1 MDRRPTDD
9 AAPLRSDL
17 RELRVNTE
25 STEWVGAPSPR
36 RVLTAPN
43 SPSTAFRTD
52 REAIFRS
59 GNATVAETHLIRSTG
74 SQSNSFTEEHWSSE
88 ITSFVTAAPPKFIQ
102 VIKAYRILSSDT
114 PTLVVEVA
122 SDPPAIFEWFC
133 NDKPVQQ
140 DRRRFQARHGLNI
153 TTLTVHQPE
162 QGVYKCTAR
171 NPAGVSTSYGY
182 ITVNF
187 EHQYDEWTIVDRS
200 MVTQEGQTT
209 VTVHR
214 SPRFINQVPNLTV
227 QPGSEV
233 VIDVEVDADPPAR
246 FTWFVNGR
254 EFRESSKGVEL
265 FYPSTNRCV
274 VKFAFPVSGEYK
286 VVASNVHGSAMS
298 SGYVEIHRAKPSKQM
313 RPPVSAGEHIS
324 RNIMAASHHAGS
336 TATPT
341 APDGQELLQTHQTVD
356 VYEVN
361 YTQRASSVPRG
372 VRHLESHVEMPIS
385 PRRRVSLEQHRAEIG
400 KKLPDRLPR
409 SLYKTRSEGARYLPH
424 APNFITTLPAEITV
438 NPNEKLV
445 LSVDVTALP
454 MAEFRWDV
462 NGFEVKS
469 SKNITLLNEQNR
481 STLVVQ
487 PPIKQGRYNVVAFN
501 SEGRESQQTRVLVE
515 THVVEEAQA
524 AETKAGPDIQE
535 SSVTVTSTNE
545 PDWDIVDSVASTAST
560 TSFLTVTRRELP
572 AKDEVPKT
580 KTVIKEEKTI
590 VLNGVAS
597 QVPVV
602 VQEMK
607 AEETTTSETFVKA
620 KSAPRVEEK
629 LPKKPVLLSEP
640 WQDLHLKVG
649 EKLILEMKVD
659 SIPPATF
666 RWYVNNFEA
675 KNGQFVS
682 ITQPHDNVSIAI
694 FSKPTPG
701 QYKVV
706 AANPLGEV
714 TSITRITTER
724 TVEEFKESTTVTTSL
739 PRPPLFTL
747 KKKPIITVREDLP
760 KPPHIIEKLPPLLRI
775 NSTSPISL
783 QVRAD
788 AVPEATFMWLL
799 NNFELRKTQ
808 NIEISRLASNVSQLH
823 LQKVQPGRY
832 DVVASN
838 RLGQDSSSCKVIVQ
852 YEQEEPAASPKPPP
866 IFTQSLS
873 KETVVLLGEET
884 RIEVIASGT
893 PPFSFKWFI
902 NGSEISSSK
911 DIEIVVDGNRS
922 TLRVQ
927 KSLGNKAVL
936 IVEVT
941 DRNGTARSET
951 IIKEISKTTTM
962 VEAIPPRVTT
972 TVKEV
977 TETRKEVVEKQPS
990 PAANK
995 APMFTQKLDNI
1006 ELMEGDTLRCH
1017 VKVSDESDSCTFE
1030 WYANDMQI
1038 TSGEQVFI
1046 ESGLR
1051 ESRLSIEN
1059 MGEMS
1064 GVKLTA
1070 IARNPHGTSVS
1081 AAELNVVRGPDES
1094 FEMVP
1099 PDVPEESAPKI
1110 IEPLHSASFIDG
1122 QPMVLRCR
1130 IKAVPS
1136 AVIVWSK
1143 DDLNVD
1149 EWVINKDI
1157 VTQIHPDGI
1166 CELMNPEVY
1175 PEDSGLYKCTA
1186 TNPHGTAETA
1196 AYINIQGPLDY
1207 SKGTED
1213 GSASAESA
1221 MMPEEPPKFV
1231 EKLTAETDGAYDLN
1245 YIRLICRVKSIIR
1258 AKITWWKNDVQLIP
1272 GEKYELHE
1280 FSDGALILTIH
1291 SPTPSDNG
1299 IYTCKAE
1306 SENGLSST
1314 SCEVIVPTR
1323 TITTEKVSETQ
1334 TETETIT
1341 ETVDHSSFEIT
1352 ETSKEDYIATTEITK
1367 HEEEYKLL
1375 VKVAENVASALVA
1388 NVFVDAVREAV
1399 KKIME
1404 EESEEE
1410 EIEVTNA
1417 PRFETCI
1424 ERYVVKENDT
1434 VTISTVV
1441 TGEPTPFIEWY
1452 FKDQKLNVTE
1462 QISMGYENRVATLIL
1477 KNVTFAQEGTYYCH
1491 ATNTHGTTVLPSEVK
1506 VVPEKA
1512 SDTVRISLAKYDK
1525 REGSEQ
1531 LITNVHAYHTDELH
1545 EQSIGVHVPEKE
1557 SVSGR
1562 CSAIPSRSE
1571 KIAEV
1576 PPEQSTVEKQLLE
1589 QISSQQKSEVVQ
1601 PPEQPAVGVQ
1611 PTEQPPAA
1619 IEPIGPSPVPP
1630 PRKHTPKEKE
1640 VVVPI
1645 IRETSRTEDDV
1656 RESEERK
1663 VRSVAVKFAEKLA
1676 ENVMSQAQTDL
1687 RSSVQTDESTIRITQ
1702 VSGAKVL
1709 EKGAQDTEAV
1719 EKVPTTISA
1728 FPLQTST
1735 IISKSAASMEETSQ
1749 AGMTTI
1755 DVRKPDTQFDHV
1767 VTVVEPEVVQLGLRL
1782 PSPSVPSMKFIDLET
1797 ILQRPGTSSSANTLI
1812 SSPHRGAANAEHRIV
1827 LLEGMSQ
1834 KFHNAMT
1841 LSLKKVK
1848 RLATE
1853 SAEPSSFVQVE
1864 IIKPNETSEEVL
1876 TIVNA
1881 EKLIPDLLRVAAAA
1895 SKLKMENVTVSLVKQ
1910 GDAAHQE
1917 LVIEYE
1923 SHVED
1928 AAHFNL
1934 SQLLYENPQREV
1946 SSRQET
1952 WSRRSR
1958 FSDVD
1963 ENVVAVFMEVDANC
1977 PNQSVEIVAS
1987 VSTPLE
1993 SKVDRSPSSPSP
2005 ERLEVSESLTES
2017 SSAVGQQ
2024 IPKFVRTLQDCQ
2036 TVIGRSA
2043 QFKCIVTGMPPP
2055 EVAWYVDGDVIHSC
2069 REYEIVYE
2077 DGVCILRINEAMA
2090 EDEGEY
2096 SCEAKNS
2103 AGKAVTKCYLKV
2115 LKDEPTQPLRR
2126 FIQHV
2131 PSVVELVD
2139 DDAAD
2144 SFDSFE
2150 WEENKANRLFPS
2162 DTDSFK
2168 GSSITYHSEFDLSRI
2183 VNYNEDMEE
2192 TNAFHRYFDTAIVG
2206 IIIMEREQRERIYAS
2221 FLSRPAASA
2230 HVDLVIPKPASYS
2243 SAAHLFALPSVH
2255 ITHSDIL
2262 GSLKKTEVEQMTGEQ
2277 YEEDLRKTEKP
2288 REPDLPLKMSY
2299 KGQEIAISVN
2309 KIEKEEMILNKVGEI
2324 EISKKTCVE
2333 TSLDFDTELDI
2344 TQSIRRIRDALPDQ
2358 TGDLDHVT
2366 GHRFEENTISHEMSM
2381 TVSPETKYEDLSL
2394 KKQTYQGPRLPERPR
2409 AQSAKPT
2416 PRLFGDTG
2424 KSVSEGAAKLESTM
2438 FDPEFLSKMKEIERI
2453 ARQVDEELG
2462 QLSSSPRRKGSPPE
2476 DVKEIEEAIYKISDQ
2491 LMLARPITE
2500 AQAEANEE
2508 LLRTTLADMILN
2520 PTRTAAEELELMKRP
2535 IQLLK
2540 RKLSDLENSLLEDAE
2555 VTDITEHPCVVTETA
2570 ILTGET
2576 PPILRSQTGPRAR
2589 IPSAD
2594 YLRVTPLTSSIKDQL
2609 SSLEKMIT
2617 DHMNGETS
2625 DSTEE
2630 TAESEVQP
2638 LIKSG
2643 NHKKHELHD
2652 LFVQINNE
2660 INTIKT
2666 YCRTQLSKKG
2676 TDAVMNVLHKV
2687 RTHVASI
2694 VNVMSLSKKKH
2705 PKIHRKHTASVTR
2718 EFDLERPVEEHQI
2731 TAVVMAKS
2739 FSMENSDYHKSSTA
2753 ASTSDDTLR
2762 YSTELKSSWK
2772 GALRGDGGEDSE
2784 PPLIATVESTT
2795 EEEAPPAPVAPPRRR
2810 RTRSEDAESID
2821 PPTRPPRKMKDI
2833 RKRDLS
2839 LDDRLTSKRAT
2850 DTMKPA
2856 DIVRPPERDNN
2867 SPSKTIKSFA
2877 GDTIDMLRNLGC
2889 VRAQKD
2895 DADDLEKS
2903 LLEELSQMAVSQSKG
2918 EVLSE
2923 TEWVQSE
2930 LEQSLKRA
2938 AQKAQA
2944 LSKSDDEHELEPISI
2959 YETAADPLTKD
2970 ETYFMPK
2977 PEEMVSLKPEQA
2989 VDMNYAG
2996 TSLSAAYLKLSEA
3009 TAALEIPL
3017 TNVMTASG
3025 DVGIDDGVSSVQL
3038 ICEESDYTT
3047 DTDTSA
3053 LLKGTVQFFNRYSP
3067 KDATPQSVSSLSVSQ
3082 RNSKIMPELIEKD
3095 ESIEIDVDIEFH
3107 NSETNEKEDVELLY
3121 TEVKVMTKSDEK
3133 GKSFRSSIYESHD
3146 PSLEKE
3152 SVSEDTDHLVL
3163 EEAHLSQM
3171 VSSEWTDDTDRMTPS
3186 SRTAIKETDILSDD
3200 SVITEIDRSILD
3212 NTEGTFTF
3220 FRAREKKA
3228 VIAVVYPD
3236 VRLFVSARV
3245 AENTFDIEIQQEPE
3259 CLALVIRVIEDQ
3271 VNFTSLTVMEFTSQ
3285 QLSAQRTFDEV
3296 DEEASSL
3303 EDIDGDS
3310 RTGITV
3316 SIIARS
3322 LHDGIYASL
3331 EEIPW
3336 GEVEMTLPECE
3347 TMGKSIEDE
3356 SKTSLQFNVTVSETN
3371 PDERKSIRSQASMEL
3386 SQNTVSEADNTLST
3400 GSINIPSYVI
3410 KLGSTATIT
3419 CELNNYLPPNSKID
3433 WYKGSSQ
3440 VVTCPG
3446 KLDRI
3451 SHDLLEV
3458 LIINNIEMEDNE
3470 LYSLKV
3476 NDDIFPVA
3484 YLIVEAP
3491 STEEFISATILTPPQ
3506 TQFVMEGQ
3514 PTVLM
3519 CQVSDP
3525 SQEIV
3530 WLKDRRPLKET
3541 ARLQLENTGDGWS
3554 RVVFSHTRMSDQGTY
3569 FAYLG
3574 EQSVAITLVVEER
3587 IDEKEV
3593 TVVASGTESED
3604 EDVQE
3609 YLMPPGSTATIASE
3623 EPTEETCVPAGAIA
3637 TINCE
3642 TLTEQLNIEWK
3653 KEGNSLVVSRG
3664 KTREIDSRFIA
3675 EDSEDGRQHSLTIV
3689 SVQPGDAG
3697 EYGVVIDGVYTI
3709 VTRIVV
3715 TESEVFTQFIYE
3727 EPEID
3732 VSLQMDSVK
3741 DDACVGMT
3749 EQVKTRLEKDVQQ
3762 SDVEAVAG
3770 EEGFEIVDADEVE
3783 VHRAEEVMRKEAVSQ
3798 FPEKEFAVV
3807 EKDLHVTE
3815 KEELKSKKVVELDL
3829 KRIDEAALEAAAAVA
3844 MEITEKLLADA
3855 FTEVDQIEK
3864 EEREAPAMPQVLSS
3878 SDVTTPTSDTFEKVP
3893 EIFIEPM
3900 TDEGVSTPEELP
3912 EDDLTLADLSAG
3924 GFEFVRSLVEES
3936 IQKAMAEVSSME
3948 VHALIADK
3956 GEKSAE
3962 MVEVQRESEQKRITD
3977 VEDLT
3982 SKTSD
3987 QPDAG
3992 SLHEKPS
3999 EEQILKIDAQVPE
4012 KGEEA
4017 VYQRGPEELKSKE
4030 EEEEVPSERLLDTGS
4045 DVTAVF
4051 KEVDNLQARDI
4062 VSEGAACI
4070 ASEFVTAQVEDVAVL
4085 LQFDRE
4091 DTHSAVDFSFARPRK
4106 CKLTVF
4112 LTFDQAIDVVPTE
4125 EVHLHVEYSHASQTE
4140 SSEVILSQI
4149 MYEDD
4154 EASTIDDTL
4163 TSISSSCLY
4172 CPPEFV
4178 SPLQPKYEI
4187 QRNTRAL
4194 LKVVVTGVPLPQV
4207 IWYHNG
4213 NVLNS
4218 IKNVLN
4224 IIYEDGVSFLEI
4236 YNCTERWSGVF
4247 TCEAKNSAGVTKI
4260 ESILTVL
4267 PEESE
4272 GPVRPTEIHLS
4283 NIPFQEDVEHI
4294 IHDSAHRDFHSA
4306 ALTLGVDASVLE
4318 QRSSSPEVSDYSSAS
4333 SGAGQAPT
4341 FIVTMPPQIY
4351 SKVNENIQLKC
4362 TFTGQPLPAVTWEKD
4377 GNLVDLNR
4385 NYNIITEDG
4394 VTILRLECTT
4404 LEDNAIFSCTVAN
4417 NFGMQTANCK
4427 VIIEDEVLEHKHIGT
4442 QVICDRESASGEV
4455 DAVMMS
4461 PRTTATTFTFPSS
4474 EVVERSKEHGETKE
4488 DVSIEDVD
4496 EQKPVFLLPLEDSVF
4511 KGNTSTLK
4519 CIIMAAPTA
4528 LIEWKIDDQVVTK
4541 DEEHG
4546 IIYEDGIAIL
4556 KIRNIQRDDLR
4567 VSCTAT
4573 NRNGRA
4579 ESHCQ
4584 LTRVHERSLHE
4595 EGQSP
4600 RFIIPLKNI
4609 CTCAEEVTLKCIIEA
4624 EPIPEVTWFVD
4635 ENMQTQRQVLLHFY
4649 KYIPFFTQPIF
4660 LDIH

>member
-1 MDRRPTDD
+1 
-9 AAPLRSDL
+9 
-17 RELRVNTE
+17 
-25 STEWVGAPSPR
+25 
-36 RVLTAPN
+36 
-43 SPSTAFRTD
+43 
-52 REAIFRS
+52 
-59 GNATVAETHLIRSTG
+59 
-74 SQSNSFTEEHWSSE
+74 
-88 ITSFVTAAPPKFIQ
+88 
-102 VIKAYRILSSDT
+102 
-114 PTLVVEVA
+114 
-122 SDPPAIFEWFC
+122 
-133 NDKPVQQ
+133 
-140 DRRRFQARHGLNI
+140 
-153 TTLTVHQPE
+153 
-162 QGVYKCTAR
+162 
-171 NPAGVSTSYGY
+171 
-182 ITVNF
+182 
-187 EHQYDEWTIVDRS
+187 
-200 MVTQEGQTT
+200 
-209 VTVHR
+209 
-214 SPRFINQVPNLTV
+214 
-227 QPGSEV
+227 
-233 VIDVEVDADPPAR
+233 
-246 FTWFVNGR
+246 
-254 EFRESSKGVEL
+254 
-265 FYPSTNRCV
+265 
-274 VKFAFPVSGEYK
+274 
-286 VVASNVHGSAMS
+286 
-298 SGYVEIHRAKPSKQM
+298 
-313 RPPVSAGEHIS
+313 
-324 RNIMAASHHAGS
+324 
-336 TATPT
+336 
-341 APDGQELLQTHQTVD
+341 
-356 VYEVN
+356 
-361 YTQRASSVPRG
+361 
-372 VRHLESHVEMPIS
+372 
-385 PRRRVSLEQHRAEIG
+385 
-400 KKLPDRLPR
+400 
-409 SLYKTRSEGARYLPH
+409 
-424 APNFITTLPAEITV
+424 
-438 NPNEKLV
+438 
-445 LSVDVTALP
+445 
-454 MAEFRWDV
+454 
-462 NGFEVKS
+462 
-469 SKNITLLNEQNR
+469 
-481 STLVVQ
+481 
-487 PPIKQGRYNVVAFN
+487 
-501 SEGRESQQTRVLVE
+501 
-515 THVVEEAQA
+515 
-524 AETKAGPDIQE
+524 
-535 SSVTVTSTNE
+535 
-545 PDWDIVDSVASTAST
+545 
-560 TSFLTVTRRELP
+560 
-572 AKDEVPKT
+572 
-580 KTVIKEEKTI
+580 
-590 VLNGVAS
+590 
-597 QVPVV
+597 
-602 VQEMK
+602 
-607 AEETTTSETFVKA
+607 
-620 KSAPRVEEK
+620 
-629 LPKKPVLLSEP
+629 
-640 WQDLHLKVG
+640 
-649 EKLILEMKVD
+649 
-659 SIPPATF
+659 
-666 RWYVNNFEA
+666 
-675 KNGQFVS
+675 
-682 ITQPHDNVSIAI
+682 
-694 FSKPTPG
+694 
-701 QYKVV
+701 
-706 AANPLGEV
+706 
-714 TSITRITTER
+714 
-724 TVEEFKESTTVTTSL
+724 
-739 PRPPLFTL
+739 
-747 KKKPIITVREDLP
+747 
-760 KPPHIIEKLPPLLRI
+760 
-775 NSTSPISL
+775 
-783 QVRAD
+783 
-788 AVPEATFMWLL
+788 
-799 NNFELRKTQ
+799 
-808 NIEISRLASNVSQLH
+808 
-823 LQKVQPGRY
+823 
-832 DVVASN
+832 
-838 RLGQDSSSCKVIVQ
+838 
-852 YEQEEPAASPKPPP
+852 
-866 IFTQSLS
+866 
-873 KETVVLLGEET
+873 
-884 RIEVIASGT
+884 
-893 PPFSFKWFI
+893 
-902 NGSEISSSK
+902 
-911 DIEIVVDGNRS
+911 
-922 TLRVQ
+922 
-927 KSLGNKAVL
+927 
-936 IVEVT
+936 
-941 DRNGTARSET
+941 
-951 IIKEISKTTTM
+951 
-962 VEAIPPRVTT
+962 
-972 TVKEV
+972 
-977 TETRKEVVEKQPS
+977 
-990 PAANK
+990 
-995 APMFTQKLDNI
+995 
-1006 ELMEGDTLRCH
+1006 
-1017 VKVSDESDSCTFE
+1017 
-1030 WYANDMQI
+1030 
-1038 TSGEQVFI
+1038 
-1046 ESGLR
+1046 
-1051 ESRLSIEN
+1051 
-1059 MGEMS
+1059 
-1064 GVKLTA
+1064 
-1070 IARNPHGTSVS
+1070 
-1081 AAELNVVRGPDES
+1081 
-1094 FEMVP
+1094 
-1099 PDVPEESAPKI
+1099 
-1110 IEPLHSASFIDG
+1110 
-1122 QPMVLRCR
+1122 
-1130 IKAVPS
+1130 
-1136 AVIVWSK
+1136 
-1143 DDLNVD
+1143 
-1149 EWVINKDI
+1149 
-1157 VTQIHPDGI
+1157 
-1166 CELMNPEVY
+1166 LMNPEVY

-1196 AYINIQGPLDY
+1196 AYINIQGPIDY

-1245 YIRLICRVKSIIR
+1245 YIRLICRVKSFTR
-1258 AKITWWKNDVQLIP
+1258 ATITWWKNDVQLIP

-1352 ETSKEDYIATTEITK
+1352 ETSKEDFIATTEITK

-1441 TGEPTPFIEWY
+1441 TGEPTPFIEW
-1452 FKDQKLNVTE
+1452 
-1462 QISMGYENRVATLIL
+1462 
-1477 KNVTFAQEGTYYCH
+1477 
-1491 ATNTHGTTVLPSEVK
+1491 
-1506 VVPEKA
+1506 
-1512 SDTVRISLAKYDK
+1512 ISLAKYDK

-1571 KIAEV
+1571 KIAEM
-1576 PPEQSTVEKQLLE
+1576 PPEQIQKRALE
-1589 QISSQQKSEVVQ
+1589 QSSSQQDSGTVQSAEEPSVVVR
-1601 PPEQPAVGVQ
+1601 PSEQPAVDVQ
-1611 PTEQPPAA
+1611 PTEQPPA
-1619 IEPIGPSPVPP
+1619 
-1630 PRKHTPKEKE
+1630 
-1640 VVVPI
+1640 
-1645 IRETSRTEDDV
+1645 
-1656 RESEERK
+1656 ERK
-1663 VRSVAVKFAEKLA
+1663 VRSVAVKFAEKLT

-1687 RSSVQTDESTIRITQ
+1687 RSSVQMDESTIRITE
-1702 VSGAKVL
+1702 VSGAKIL
-1709 EKGAQDTEAV
+1709 EKGAQ
-1719 EKVPTTISA
+1719 
-1728 FPLQTST
+1728 
-1735 IISKSAASMEETSQ
+1735 ETSQ

-1755 DVRKPDTQFDHV
+1755 DVRKPDIQFDHV

-1812 SSPHRGAANAEHRIV
+1812 SSPQRGAANAEHRIV

-1928 AAHFNL
+1928 AANFNL
-1934 SQLLYENPQREV
+1934 SQLLYESPLREV

-1963 ENVVAVFMEVDANC
+1963 ENVATVFMEVDANC
-1977 PNQSVEIVAS
+1977 PDQSVEIVAS

-1993 SKVDRSPSSPSP
+1993 TKVDRSPSSPSP
-2005 ERLEVSESLTES
+2005 ERVEVSESLTES
-2017 SSAVGQQ
+2017 SSA
-2024 IPKFVRTLQDCQ
+2024 

-2115 LKDEPTQPLRR
+2115 LKDEPPTQPSRR

-2150 WEENKANRLFPS
+2150 WEENKANKLFPS

-2206 IIIMEREQRERIYAS
+2206 ITIMEREQRERIYAS

-2230 HVDLVIPKPASYS
+2230 HVNLVIPKPASYS
-2243 SAAHLFALPSVH
+2243 SAAHLFAIPSVH
-2255 ITHSDIL
+2255 ITHADIL
-2262 GSLKKTEVEQMTGEQ
+2262 GPLEKTEVEQMTGKQ
-2277 YEEDLRKTEKP
+2277 YEEDPKKTEQP

-2309 KIEKEEMILNKVGEI
+2309 EIEKEEMILNKVGEI

-2344 TQSIRRIRDALPDQ
+2344 TQSIRKIRNALPDQ

-2366 GHRFEENTISHEMSM
+2366 GHRFEQNTSSHEMSM
-2381 TVSPETKYEDLSL
+2381 TLSPKAKHEDLSL
-2394 KKQTYQGPRLPERPR
+2394 KIQPSQGPRLPDRPR
-2409 AQSAKPT
+2409 AQSAKPM

-2424 KSVSEGAAKLESTM
+2424 KSVSEGAAKLESSM

-2462 QLSSSPRRKGSPPE
+2462 QLSSSPRHKGSPPE

-2555 VTDITEHPCVVTETA
+2555 VTDITEHPCVATETA

-2630 TAESEVQP
+2630 AAESEVQP

-2705 PKIHRKHTASVTR
+2705 PKANRKHTTSVTR
-2718 EFDLERPVEEHQI
+2718 EFDLERPVVEHQI

-2739 FSMENSDYHKSSTA
+2739 FSMDSDYHKSSTA
-2753 ASTSDDTLR
+2753 ASTSDDTWR

-2772 GALRGDGGEDSE
+2772 GVLRNDVDEESE

-2795 EEEAPPAPVAPPRRR
+2795 EEEAPAPVAPPRRR
-2810 RTRSEDAESID
+2810 RTRSENTESIE
-2821 PPTRPPRKMKDI
+2821 PPTRPPRKVKDL

-2856 DIVRPPERDNN
+2856 DIRRPPERDNS

-2889 VRAQKD
+2889 VRAQKG

-2903 LLEELSQMAVSQSKG
+2903 LLEELSQMAVSQSKE

-2944 LSKSDDEHELEPISI
+2944 LSKSDEEQELEPISI
-2959 YETAADPLTKD
+2959 YETTADAPTKD
-2970 ETYFMPK
+2970 EASFMSK
-2977 PEEMVSLKPEQA
+2977 LEETVPLKPEQA
-2989 VDMNYAG
+2989 VDINYAG

-3082 RNSKIMPELIEKD
+3082 RNSKIMPELTEKD
-3095 ESIEIDVDIEFH
+3095 ESVDIDVNIEFH

-3133 GKSFRSSIYESHD
+3133 GKSFRSSIYDSHD

-3212 NTEGTFTF
+3212 NAEGTFTF

-3285 QLSAQRTFDEV
+3285 QLSAQRTFDEL
-3296 DEEASSL
+3296 DEASSL

-3316 SIIARS
+3316 SIVARS

-3347 TMGKSIEDE
+3347 NMGKSIEDE

-3410 KLGSTATIT
+3410 KMGSTATIT

-3433 WYKGSSQ
+3433 WYKGSTQ

-3491 STEEFISATILTPPQ
+3491 S
-3506 TQFVMEGQ
+3506 
-3514 PTVLM
+3514 
-3519 CQVSDP
+3519 
-3525 SQEIV
+3525 
-3530 WLKDRRPLKET
+3530 
-3541 ARLQLENTGDGWS
+3541 
-3554 RVVFSHTRMSDQGTY
+3554 
-3569 FAYLG
+3569 
-3574 EQSVAITLVVEER
+3574 
-3587 IDEKEV
+3587 
-3593 TVVASGTESED
+3593 
-3604 EDVQE
+3604 
-3609 YLMPPGSTATIASE
+3609 
-3623 EPTEETCVPAGAIA
+3623 
-3637 TINCE
+3637 
-3642 TLTEQLNIEWK
+3642 
-3653 KEGNSLVVSRG
+3653 
-3664 KTREIDSRFIA
+3664 
-3675 EDSEDGRQHSLTIV
+3675 
-3689 SVQPGDAG
+3689 
-3697 EYGVVIDGVYTI
+3697 
-3709 VTRIVV
+3709 
-3715 TESEVFTQFIYE
+3715 
-3727 EPEID
+3727 
-3732 VSLQMDSVK
+3732 
-3741 DDACVGMT
+3741 
-3749 EQVKTRLEKDVQQ
+3749 
-3762 SDVEAVAG
+3762 
-3770 EEGFEIVDADEVE
+3770 
-3783 VHRAEEVMRKEAVSQ
+3783 AEE
-3798 FPEKEFAVV
+3798 
-3807 EKDLHVTE
+3807 
-3815 KEELKSKKVVELDL
+3815 
-3829 KRIDEAALEAAAAVA
+3829 
-3844 MEITEKLLADA
+3844 
-3855 FTEVDQIEK
+3855 
-3864 EEREAPAMPQVLSS
+3864 
-3878 SDVTTPTSDTFEKVP
+3878 
-3893 EIFIEPM
+3893 
-3900 TDEGVSTPEELP
+3900 
-3912 EDDLTLADLSAG
+3912 
-3924 GFEFVRSLVEES
+3924 
-3936 IQKAMAEVSSME
+3936 
-3948 VHALIADK
+3948 
-3956 GEKSAE
+3956 
-3962 MVEVQRESEQKRITD
+3962 
-3977 VEDLT
+3977 
-3982 SKTSD
+3982 
-3987 QPDAG
+3987 
-3992 SLHEKPS
+3992 
-3999 EEQILKIDAQVPE
+3999 
-4012 KGEEA
+4012 
-4017 VYQRGPEELKSKE
+4017 
-4030 EEEEVPSERLLDTGS
+4030 
-4045 DVTAVF
+4045 
-4051 KEVDNLQARDI
+4051 
-4062 VSEGAACI
+4062 
-4070 ASEFVTAQVEDVAVL
+4070 
-4085 LQFDRE
+4085 
-4091 DTHSAVDFSFARPRK
+4091 
-4106 CKLTVF
+4106 
-4112 LTFDQAIDVVPTE
+4112 
-4125 EVHLHVEYSHASQTE
+4125 
-4140 SSEVILSQI
+4140 
-4149 MYEDD
+4149 
-4154 EASTIDDTL
+4154 
-4163 TSISSSCLY
+4163 
-4172 CPPEFV
+4172 
-4178 SPLQPKYEI
+4178 
-4187 QRNTRAL
+4187 
-4194 LKVVVTGVPLPQV
+4194 
-4207 IWYHNG
+4207 
-4213 NVLNS
+4213 
-4218 IKNVLN
+4218 
-4224 IIYEDGVSFLEI
+4224 
-4236 YNCTERWSGVF
+4236 
-4247 TCEAKNSAGVTKI
+4247 
-4260 ESILTVL
+4260 
-4267 PEESE
+4267 
-4272 GPVRPTEIHLS
+4272 
-4283 NIPFQEDVEHI
+4283 
-4294 IHDSAHRDFHSA
+4294 
-4306 ALTLGVDASVLE
+4306 
-4318 QRSSSPEVSDYSSAS
+4318 
-4333 SGAGQAPT
+4333 
-4341 FIVTMPPQIY
+4341 
-4351 SKVNENIQLKC
+4351 
-4362 TFTGQPLPAVTWEKD
+4362 
-4377 GNLVDLNR
+4377 
-4385 NYNIITEDG
+4385 
-4394 VTILRLECTT
+4394 
-4404 LEDNAIFSCTVAN
+4404 
-4417 NFGMQTANCK
+4417 
-4427 VIIEDEVLEHKHIGT
+4427 
-4442 QVICDRESASGEV
+4442 
-4455 DAVMMS
+4455 
-4461 PRTTATTFTFPSS
+4461 
-4474 EVVERSKEHGETKE
+4474 
-4488 DVSIEDVD
+4488 
-4496 EQKPVFLLPLEDSVF
+4496 
-4511 KGNTSTLK
+4511 
-4519 CIIMAAPTA
+4519 
-4528 LIEWKIDDQVVTK
+4528 
-4541 DEEHG
+4541 
-4546 IIYEDGIAIL
+4546 
-4556 KIRNIQRDDLR
+4556 
-4567 VSCTAT
+4567 
-4573 NRNGRA
+4573 
-4579 ESHCQ
+4579 
-4584 LTRVHERSLHE
+4584 
-4595 EGQSP
+4595 
-4600 RFIIPLKNI
+4600 
-4609 CTCAEEVTLKCIIEA
+4609 
-4624 EPIPEVTWFVD
+4624 
-4635 ENMQTQRQVLLHFY
+4635 
-4649 KYIPFFTQPIF
+4649 
-4660 LDIH
+4660 